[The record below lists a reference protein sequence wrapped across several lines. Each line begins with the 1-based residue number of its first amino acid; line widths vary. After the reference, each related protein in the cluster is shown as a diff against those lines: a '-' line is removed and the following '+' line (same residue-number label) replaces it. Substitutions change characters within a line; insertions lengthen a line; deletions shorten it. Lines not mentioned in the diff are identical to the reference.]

1 MDVRRWL
8 KRYRDDQSWHILGV
22 DATELKRRCVDSDSH
37 TGARSMTLWE
47 HRFCQWQSSAVFAG
61 TRGPPD
67 GDIKAHEPGKDTML
81 GIRFSMR
88 LLIPINIE
96 VHPMDS
102 ECKRLHPAG
111 LCALAF

>member
-1 MDVRRWL
+1 
-8 KRYRDDQSWHILGV
+8 
-22 DATELKRRCVDSDSH
+22 
-37 TGARSMTLWE
+37 
-47 HRFCQWQSSAVFAG
+47 
-61 TRGPPD
+61 
-67 GDIKAHEPGKDTML
+67 ML